1 MPYLLWK
8 AQSGYLLK
16 QPPTEDIQAT
26 AWYYFATNW
35 QFNYFSATASDSVN
49 HSNNLRNPLQ
59 LSTNPTNK
67 EPPDEP
73 ART

>member
-1 MPYLLWK
+1 MEGTVWLPVET
-8 AQSGYLLK
+8 A
-16 QPPTEDIQAT
+16 PTEDIQAT